1 MQKRIGILGG
11 GQLARMLAL
20 AGAPL
25 GFEVHILSPSKSDPG
40 AQVTG
45 FHHLGDPSK
54 PEDLK
59 KFLSQIDH
67 LTFESEFFDMD
78 LLQKALGT
86 LNKAPTVFPNASVMR
101 DLQDRSSQKQLLV
114 THDLATSPF
123 MLVHKPIDLKTAFE
137 KFKKGYVV
145 KKVRGGYDGT
155 GTFYVKNP
163 QELQNLQTAF
173 PGFSIAE
180 SFIKFKRELAV
191 SAVCDGKKVH
201 FLPLVESHQTDSRC
215 DWVRGPVKHR
225 AWKKLSTKIEKML
238 LKIGYQ
244 GVIAFELFDT
254 GTDLLVNEIAPRV
267 HNSAHYTQDALNFS
281 QFDLHL
287 LAGTG
292 AKLPRLELKT
302 KCFVMM
308 NLVGES
314 HSAFVFPDDLQGH
327 LHWYGKTSNRPGRKM
342 GHLNWAGAQLA
353 PLFKNALKERA
364 RIRK

>member
-25 GFEVHILSPSKSDPG
+25 GFEMHILSPSKLDPA

-54 PEDLK
+54 LEDLK
-59 KFLSQIDH
+59 KFLTQIDH

-78 LLQKALGT
+78 VLQKALGS
-86 LNKAPTVFPNASVMR
+86 LAQAPGVFPNAGVMR
-101 DLQDRSSQKQLLV
+101 DLQDRSSQKQLLI
-114 THDLATSPF
+114 THGLATSPCMF
-123 MLVHKPIDLKTAFE
+123 VQRPLDLKTAFE

-155 GTFYVKNP
+155 GTFYVKSL
-163 QELQNLQTAF
+163 QELEKLQVAF
-173 PGFSIAE
+173 PGISIAE
-180 SFIKFKRELAV
+180 SFVKFKRELATSV
-191 SAVCDGKKVH
+191 VCDGKKVH

-225 AWKKLSTKIEKML
+225 AWNKLSLKIEKML

-254 GTDLLVNEIAPRV
+254 GTNLLVNEIAPRV

-281 QFDLHL
+281 QFALHL

-314 HSAFVFPDDLQGH
+314 YSSFVFPDVLEGN
-327 LHWYGKTSNRPGRKM
+327 LHWYGKASNRPGRKM
-342 GHLNWAGAQLA
+342 GHLNWVGARLV
-353 PLFKNALKERA
+353 PLFKNALNERA